1 MVTRIK
7 QILAD
12 HASSSHRI
20 CRDQPILFI
29 SDPTNGDTFVFGYG
43 ADKFEVPPTGTSE
56 WTVAKDL
63 FERLDFEA
71 YDSEPAT
78 FVAAADGTFI
88 RTNGFQ

>member
-1 MVTRIK
+1 MTTRIK

-12 HASSSHRI
+12 HIASGNLP
-20 CRDQPILFI
+20 DQPILFI
-29 SDPTNGDTFVFGYG
+29 SDPVNGDTFVFGYG
-43 ADKFEVPPTGTSE
+43 ADKFEVPSTGTSE

-88 RTNGFQ
+88 RTN